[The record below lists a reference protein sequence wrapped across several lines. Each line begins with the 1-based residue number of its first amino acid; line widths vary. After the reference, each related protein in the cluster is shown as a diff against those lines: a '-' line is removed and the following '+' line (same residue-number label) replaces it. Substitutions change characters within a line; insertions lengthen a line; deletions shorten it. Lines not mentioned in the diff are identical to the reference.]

1 MVMDLEDIIPKN
13 LDTTFLCL
21 SESEFT
27 QYEDTQDGRDKYQE
41 KVEKL
46 ILYIQDCILHLQTNF
61 DSKNTDFNYQTFQ
74 ENSVETPENGEISNL
89 VELSKKDF
97 TIAKQ
102 LSSRTHHIAPNTLS
116 TNYVLR
122 LMSNYQ
128 EYIDFFESNHIGYTY
143 FTYFNKAKTV
153 RNNSGIES
161 VAIVTSP
168 GDFSCPMNCYYCPN
182 EPGQPRSYLKDEP
195 AVARANRNKFDAV
208 YQIWER
214 CSVLFLNGGSVDK
227 LEIIVLGGTWS
238 GYPVEYQERY
248 IRDIYYAAN
257 TFFAPKT
264 RSDKPDEE
272 TGVYYSFV
280 PNRPRLSLE
289 EEIELNT
296 NSPLKIIGL
305 TLETRPDWI
314 TPEEIIRLR
323 RYNCTRVQIG
333 VQHTND
339 KVLKRINRG
348 CTTQDA
354 KDAIKLLKDNGF
366 KVDIHLMPDLPGSTP
381 ELDRVMFDTILIDP
395 DLQADQMK
403 IYPCETTPYTVIKKW
418 YDEGKYQHY
427 DERTLIE
434 LIKEFKHN
442 MHPWVRLNRV
452 IRDIPSQY
460 IVAGLGDSNRPDMR
474 AMIHKEMK
482 DEGTCC
488 ACIRCREPKNNK
500 DAIQAFNAGN
510 VKLTVR
516 SYPSSNGLEVFISLE
531 SDNEHSHQDTKF
543 IYGFCR
549 LRIPNKDNT
558 TLVFSGLED
567 CAMIRELHVYGTMNK
582 VGINTLTNSF
592 QHSGIGKKLVG
603 YAIRIA
609 RDHGYNKLSVISGVG
624 VRNYYKHLGF
634 NHLDKESQCLVMNI
648 MDITPRQYYSLFS
661 KHINTNLDIQTENR
675 VVNQT
680 AELVYHI
687 PELNVI
693 GYPSGSNSSKVF
705 CVLTLLIC
713 IIIFVIIVTIAK
725 HE

>member
-1 MVMDLEDIIPKN
+1 MVNDVEDFITKI
-13 LDTTFLCL
+13 DTTFLSL
-21 SESEFT
+21 SESDFT
-27 QYEDTQDGRDKYQE
+27 QYDNNKEGRDKYQE
-41 KVEKL
+41 KVEKI
-46 ILYIQDCILHLQTNF
+46 ILYIKDCISYLQTTF
-61 DSKNTDFNYQTFQ
+61 KTKNTDIDYINFEEFITNRVDNT
-74 ENSVETPENGEISNL
+74 NSNI
-89 VELSKKDF
+89 VELTKQDF
-97 TIAKQ
+97 TIAKRDA
-102 LSSRTHHIAPNTLS
+102 SRNHHISPNTLS
-116 TNYVLR
+116 TNYVIH

-128 EYIDFFESNHIGYTY
+128 EYMEFFNNNQYGYIY
-143 FTYFNKAKTV
+143 FITFNKAKTV

-168 GDFSCPMNCYYCPN
+168 GEFSCPMNCYYCPN

-195 AVARANRNKFDAV
+195 AVARANRNKFDAI

-214 CSVLFLNGGSVDK
+214 CSVLYLNGGSVDK

-238 GYPVEYQERY
+238 GYPVEYQEKY

-257 TFFAPKT
+257 TFFYPKT
-264 RSDKPDEE
+264 RCDKPDEE
-272 TGVYYSFV
+272 TGVYYNYV

-289 EEIELNT
+289 EEIQLNT

-314 TPEEIIRLR
+314 TPEEIVRLR

-333 VQHTND
+333 IQHTND
-339 KVLKRINRG
+339 NILKKINRG

-354 KDAIKLLKDNGF
+354 KDAIKLLKDNSF

-381 ELDRVMFDTILIDP
+381 ELDRDMFDTILTDP

-434 LIKEFKHN
+434 LIKEFMHN
-442 MHPWVRLNRV
+442 VHPWIRLNRV

-474 AMIHKEMK
+474 SMIQKEMVE
-482 DEGTCC
+482 EGLSSL
-488 ACIRCREPKNNK
+488 CIRNREPKNNK
-500 DAIQAFNAGN
+500 KALTAFMNGN
-510 VKLTVR
+510 VKLTIR
-516 SYPSSNGLEVFISLE
+516 SYPSSGGIEVFISLE
-531 SDNEHSHQDTKF
+531 SDNEHTHKETRF

-558 TLVFSGLED
+558 TLVFPGLNE

-582 VGINTLTNSF
+582 VGINTLENSF
-592 QHSGIGKKLVG
+592 QHSGIGKQLVG
-603 YAIRIA
+603 YAIRIT
-609 RDHGYNKLSVISGVG
+609 RDYGYNKLSVISGVG

-634 NHLDKESQCLVMNI
+634 THLDEESQCLIMNI
-648 MDITPRQYYSLFS
+648 NSITPQQYYALFS
-661 KHINTNLDIQTENR
+661 KHSDTEPDFETDNR
-675 VVNQT
+675 VINQNYELVNQ
-680 AELVYHI
+680 I
-687 PELNVI
+687 PELNGI
-693 GYPSGSNSSKVF
+693 NETSNIF
-705 CVLTLLIC
+705 LILMRLFVLISIVLFTY
-713 IIIFVIIVTIAK
+713 IIIIIVL
-725 HE
+725 

>member
-1 MVMDLEDIIPKN
+1 MAMDLENIVTGQ
-13 LDTTFLCL
+13 DTTFICL
-21 SESEFT
+21 SESDFT
-27 QYEDTQDGRDKYQE
+27 QYEDTNEGREKFQE
-41 KVEKL
+41 KVEKI
-46 ILYIQDCILHLQTNF
+46 ILYIQDCISYLQTTF
-61 DSKNTDFNYQTFQ
+61 KIKNPDFNYYTFE
-74 ENSVETPENGEISNL
+74 ENYNYNQNNELQNI
-89 VELSKKDF
+89 VELTKQDF
-97 TIAKQ
+97 TIAKRDA
-102 LSSRTHHIAPNTLS
+102 SRAHHIAPNTLS
-116 TNYVLR
+116 ANYVFR

-128 EYIDFFESNHIGYTY
+128 EYIQFFENNHIGYTY
-143 FTYFNKAKTV
+143 FTYFNKTKSV

-214 CSVLFLNGGSVDK
+214 CSVLYLNGGSVDK

-264 RSDKPDEE
+264 RNNEPDKE
-272 TGVYYSFV
+272 TGVYYSYV

-314 TPEEIIRLR
+314 TPEEIVRLR

-339 KVLKRINRG
+339 RILKKINRG

-354 KDAIKLLKDNGF
+354 KNAIKLLKDNGF
-366 KVDIHLMPDLPGSTP
+366 KVDIHLMPDLPGSNP
-381 ELDRVMFDTILIDP
+381 ELDREMFDTILTDP
-395 DLQADQMK
+395 DLQVDQMK
-403 IYPCETTPYTVIKKW
+403 IYPCETTPYTVIEKW
-418 YDEGKYQHY
+418 YNEGKYQHY

-434 LIKEFKHN
+434 LIKEFMHN
-442 MHPWVRLNRV
+442 IHPWIRLNRV

-474 AMIHKEMK
+474 AMVHKEMQ
-482 DEGTCC
+482 DEGLSC
-488 ACIRCREPKNNK
+488 ACIRNREPKNN
-500 DAIQAFNAGN
+500 INALELFRN
-510 VKLTVR
+510 NNISLTIR
-516 SYPSSNGLEVFISLE
+516 SYSSSNGLEVFISME
-531 SDNEHSHQDTKF
+531 SDNEHTHLETKF

-549 LRIPNKDNT
+549 LRIPDRNNN
-558 TLVFSGLED
+558 TLVFPGLEN

-582 VGINTLTNSF
+582 VGINTLENSF
-592 QHSGIGKKLVG
+592 QHTGIGKKLIG

-609 RDHGYNKLSVISGVG
+609 FDHGYSKLSVISGVG
-624 VRNYYKHLGF
+624 VRNYYKRLGF
-634 NHLDKESQCLVMNI
+634 IHLDKDSQCLVMNVT
-648 MDITPRQYYSLFS
+648 DITPRQYYALFS
-661 KHINTNLDIQTENR
+661 KHDDTSLNIETDNMVI
-675 VVNQT
+675 NQT
-680 AELVYHI
+680 ADLVYQI
-687 PELNVI
+687 PELNAI
-693 GYPSGSNSSKVF
+693 GYPTSYSKKMIYYIV
-705 CVLTLLIC
+705 VILIL
-713 IIIFVIIVTIAK
+713 IFIVIIVTGIM
-725 HE
+725 EIN

>member
-1 MVMDLEDIIPKN
+1 MDLEDIIPKN

-21 SESEFT
+21 SESDFT
-27 QYEDTQDGRDKYQE
+27 QYEDTHEGREKYQE

-46 ILYIQDCILHLQTNF
+46 MLYIRDCILHLQTTFKEKNPDLNF
-61 DSKNTDFNYQTFQ
+61 QTFQ
-74 ENSVETPENGEISNL
+74 ENAGYQNSVLQNI

-102 LSSRTHHIAPNTLS
+102 ITSRTHHIAPNTLS

-128 EYIDFFESNHIGYTY
+128 EYIDFFESNQIGYTY
-143 FTYFNKAKTV
+143 FINFNKIKTV
-153 RNNSGIES
+153 RNNSGIDS

-214 CSVLFLNGGSVDK
+214 CSVLYLNGGSVDK

-264 RSDKPDEE
+264 RCDKPDEE
-272 TGVYYSFV
+272 TGVYYSYV
-280 PNRPRLSLE
+280 PNRTRLSME
-289 EEIELNT
+289 DEIALNT
-296 NSPLKIIGL
+296 NNPLKVIGL

-314 TPEEIIRLR
+314 TPDEIIRLR

-333 VQHTND
+333 IQHTND
-339 KVLKRINRG
+339 KVLKHINRG
-348 CTTQDA
+348 STNQDS
-354 KDAIKLLKDNGF
+354 KNGIKLLKDNGF
-366 KVDIHLMPDLPGSTP
+366 KVDIHIMPDLPGSTP
-381 ELDRVMFDTILIDP
+381 ELDRIMFDTILTDP

-418 YDEGKYQHY
+418 YDEGKYEHY
-427 DERTLIE
+427 DERTLID
-434 LIKEFKHN
+434 LIKEFMHN
-442 MHPWVRLNRV
+442 IHPWIRINRV

-474 AMIHKEMK
+474 AMIQKEMK
-482 DEGTCC
+482 DEGLSSS
-488 ACIRCREPKNNK
+488 CIRNREPKNNK
-500 DAIQAFNAGN
+500 DAITAFKSRN
-510 VKLTVR
+510 VKITVR
-516 SYPSSNGLEVFISLE
+516 SYPSSGGLEVFISLE
-531 SDNEHSHQDTKF
+531 SDNEHTHEETRF

-549 LRIPNKDNT
+549 LRIPNNDNT
-558 TLVFSGLED
+558 TLVFPGLEG
-567 CAMIRELHVYGTMNK
+567 CAMIRELHVYGTMNN
-582 VGINTLTNSF
+582 VGIDTLTNTF
-592 QHSGIGKKLVG
+592 QHSGIGKQLIG

-609 RDHGYNKLSVISGVG
+609 SDHGYKKLCVISGVG
-624 VRNYYKHLGF
+624 VRNYYNRLGF
-634 NHLDKESQCLVMNI
+634 IHLDTLSQCLVMNI
-648 MDITPRQYYSLFS
+648 IDITHKQYYSLFS
-661 KHINTNLDIQTENR
+661 KHSNTNLDIQTENM
-675 VVNQT
+675 VVNNT
-680 AELVYHI
+680 AELVYNI
-687 PELNVI
+687 PELNII
-693 GYPSGSNSSKVF
+693 GYQSRYAKSGIYCMLSI
-705 CVLTLLIC
+705 LIV
-713 IIIFVIIVTIAK
+713 IIIVIVINIYSY
-725 HE
+725 E